1 MTQSDPQ
8 PASPARV
15 RPLDYAS
22 PGLIR
27 RFTRFREFMILAIIL
42 IAGVGMTIASPIFL
56 TRDNLLAL
64 LLGLSNESIVAIGMT
79 VLMVAGGFDL
89 SVGSTVALAG
99 AVTAHA
105 LVAGIPVPISV
116 AIGLALGAT
125 IGLTN
130 GLIIAKLKIN
140 AFVTTLAMM
149 SIVRGVLLVVSGSGN
164 ITGLPASFK
173 AIGQCNFLGIQSPIW
188 IAVLLVILGDLALR
202 KSRFFRQSY
211 YIGGNEKAAVLSG
224 IPVDRVKIF
233 NYVLTGLLAA
243 LAGIVMTARL
253 GSASAT
259 AGTGLELKVISAVII
274 GGASLQG
281 GEGSVLGSFLGSLL
295 MAIIVGSL
303 TLLGVDVYWNTL
315 VIGTALLLAV
325 MLDRLGKARAA

>member
-1 MTQSDPQ
+1 MTQTDPQ

-15 RPLDYAS
+15 RPVDYES
-22 PGLIR
+22 HHLIR
-27 RFTRFREFMILAIIL
+27 RLTRFREFMILAIIL
-42 IAGVGMTIASPIFL
+42 AAGIGMTIASPIFL

-99 AVTAHA
+99 AVTAYA
-105 LVAGIPVPISV
+105 LAAGIPVPVCV
-116 AIGLALGAT
+116 ATGLALVAT
-125 IGLTN
+125 IGLAN
-130 GLIIAKLKIN
+130 GLIIARLRIN

-149 SIVRGVLLVVSGSGN
+149 SIVRGVLLVVTRGRN
-164 ITGLPASFK
+164 ISGLPESFK
-173 AIGQCNFLGIQSPIW
+173 AIGQGNLLGIQYPIW
-188 IAVLLVILGDLALR
+188 IAVILVILGDLALR
-202 KSRFFRQSY
+202 KSRFFRQNY

-253 GSASAT
+253 GAASVT

-281 GEGSVLGSFLGSLL
+281 GEGTILGSFLGSLL

-315 VIGTALLLAV
+315 VIGAALLLAV
-325 MLDRLGKARAA
+325 MLDRLGKARRA